1 MTPPIEELVK
11 FIVVHYDICEVMDML
26 EEFTNDE
33 DDKKVVKE
41 KINYAI
47 DDEGFHY
54 LIYFSSARFRIIS
67 EP

>member
-1 MTPPIEELVK
+1 MAPPIEELVK
-11 FIVVHYDICEVMDML
+11 FIVVHYDIGEVMDML

-47 DDEGFHY
+47 DDEGFYY
-54 LIYFSSARFRIIS
+54 LL
-67 EP
+67 